1 MAQAAADTAAAA
13 EAAAGEA
20 YPLRV
25 RRVDRREVMARLDT
39 YVRRMERRYE
49 YGSDEMLERLQTG
62 VQKCTAEISQ
72 WMFNYRNLAW
82 WRDGCDPATGERSE
96 TWEPLKQAASGDA
109 CGAGLGARGATM
121 PGREGT
127 GR

>member
-1 MAQAAADTAAAA
+1 MTQAAAQAADAAAAA
-13 EAAAGEA
+13 EAAGEA

-72 WMFNYRNLAW
+72 WMFRYRSLVRR
-82 WRDGCDPATGERSE
+82 RDGYDPATGERRE
-96 TWEPLKQAASGDA
+96 GWEPPEQAASGDA
-109 CGAGLGARGATM
+109 
-121 PGREGT
+121 
-127 GR
+127 

>member
-1 MAQAAADTAAAA
+1 MTTATTDTATA
-13 EAAAGEA
+13 EEAVAGEA

-25 RRVDRREVMARLDT
+25 RRVDPAVKRARLET

-72 WMFNYRNLAW
+72 WMFRYRSLVRW
-82 WRDGCDPATGERSE
+82 LDGYDPATGERWGE
-96 TWEPLKQAASGDA
+96 TWEPPEQAASGDA
-109 CGAGLGARGATM
+109 
-121 PGREGT
+121 
-127 GR
+127 

>member
-1 MAQAAADTAAAA
+1 MTQAAARAADTAAA
-13 EAAAGEA
+13 EEAAGEA

-25 RRVDRREVMARLDT
+25 RRLDGRAEIARLET
-39 YVRRMERRYE
+39 YVGRMERRYE

-96 TWEPLKQAASGDA
+96 MWEPLEQTSVDA
-109 CGAGLGARGATM
+109 
-121 PGREGT
+121 
-127 GR
+127 